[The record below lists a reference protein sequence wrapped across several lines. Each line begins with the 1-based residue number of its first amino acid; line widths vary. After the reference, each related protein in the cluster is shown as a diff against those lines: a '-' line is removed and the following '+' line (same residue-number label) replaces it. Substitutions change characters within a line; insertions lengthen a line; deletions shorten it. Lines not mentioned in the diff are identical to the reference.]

1 MFIQHNPN
9 PQGKHVG
16 DCTVRAIS
24 VALGRS
30 WFRVYF
36 GLCFLGAFMA
46 DMLDSNA
53 VWGEYLRRHGF
64 TRVELPNTCPVCY
77 TVRDFASDHKCG
89 IYVLGTGSHAV
100 AVVDGNYVDDGDRGD
115 LVPLYIWRK
124 E

>member
-1 MFIQHNPN
+1 
-9 PQGKHVG
+9 
-16 DCTVRAIS
+16 
-24 VALGRS
+24 
-30 WFRVYF
+30 
-36 GLCFLGAFMA
+36 MA
-46 DMLDSNA
+46 DMPDSNA

-64 TRVELPNTCPVCY
+64 TRIELPNTCPVCY